1 MAKRPVSAQ
10 DILRIRLGSNV
21 QISPQGDLLAF
32 EEIRQDEETNETR
45 SRIRGLRPGREPW
58 DLTSG
63 ERDRQPRFS
72 PDGDRLAFLRKGKQE
87 AQIWILP
94 LSGGEAWQLTHVAGG
109 VSEFCWDPNGRV
121 LAFTTPVDEKG
132 VLGEP
137 RPEEKEP
144 GRRFTAD
151 VKVIAE
157 LAHKLDGEGYFKD
170 PPCLCAIEAQEGA
183 SPRQL
188 TFPPYRVH
196 DIGFAADGEAIYF
209 LSRRGDDYDRELFD
223 LRLYRIGL
231 DGGDATEIAPAG
243 CEGFAAGSGHLAIA
257 MSDPK
262 EMGYDNT
269 RLYLAGLDGD
279 GRRALAPAFDRTLGN
294 AAISDV
300 PASGFTGL
308 TWTPDGEGVY
318 GIYSDEGTCQLG
330 LFHLDGRIEP
340 LTEGRHVVYG
350 YSVARGGGR
359 IALLISSL
367 QDPGNVYLLENG
379 RLERL
384 TDLNREFFAECD
396 HVGTGFFQAE
406 GPDGQR
412 VDTWVTVP
420 RTAEQGEKVPTV
432 LMIHGGPM
440 SMYAH
445 TYFFEFQLLAAQGF
459 AVVYTNP
466 RGSQG
471 YGFDFCRAIQREWGN
486 LDLQDIYLGLDA
498 AIARH
503 PFIDQRR
510 LGVGGGSYGGYMTN
524 WIIGHTDR
532 FKAAVSGRSV
542 VDWRAMAGTGD
553 GGWGWVERADGV
565 PPWRDDGWYRQ
576 QSPITYVDNI
586 VTPLLI
592 ENQEGDLRCPI
603 EQGMMLYTAVK
614 WLGKAPVRFVR
625 YPDEFHGMN
634 RSGKPWH
641 RVHRLQEI
649 VRWYRRYLIPEPE
662 EVRRM

>member
-1 MAKRPVSAQ
+1 MPKGPVTAQ

-21 QISPQGDLLAF
+21 EISPDGELLAF
-32 EEIRQDEETNETR
+32 EEVHQDQETNETR
-45 SRIRGLRPGREPW
+45 SRIRGLRPGQEPW
-58 DLTSG
+58 DLTTG
-63 ERDRQPRFS
+63 ERDRQPHFS
-72 PDGDRLAFLRKGKQE
+72 PDGSRLAFMRKGRQE
-87 AQIWILP
+87 TQIWILP
-94 LSGGEAWQLTHVAGG
+94 LSGGEAWQLTNVAGG
-109 VSEFCWDPNGRV
+109 VSEFCWSPDGRL
-121 LAFTTPVDEKG
+121 LAFTTPIGDQG
-132 VLGEP
+132 IQTEP
-137 RPEEKEP
+137 RPEEKDPE
-144 GRRFTAD
+144 RRFTAD
-151 VKVIAE
+151 VKVIEE

-170 PPCLCAIEAQEGA
+170 PPCLCTIEVREGA
-183 SPRQL
+183 SPVAL
-188 TFPPYRVH
+188 TQPPYRVH
-196 DIGFAADGEAIYF
+196 DIGFAADGQAIYF
-209 LSRRGDDYDRELFD
+209 LSRRGEDYDRELFD

-231 DGGDATEIAPAG
+231 DGGDVAEIAPPG
-243 CEGFAAGSGHLAIA
+243 VEGFAAGRDGLAIA

-269 RLYLAGLDGD
+269 RLYLAAPDG
-279 GRRALAPAFDRTLGN
+279 GNRHLAAPDFDRTLGN
-294 AAISDV
+294 AAITDV

-308 TWTPDGEGVY
+308 SWAEDGQGVY

-330 LFHLDGRIEP
+330 LFHLDGRMEP
-340 LTEGRHVVYG
+340 LTAGRHVVYG
-350 YSVARGGGR
+350 YSVARRGGR
-359 IALLISSL
+359 IALLISNL
-367 QDPGNVYLLENG
+367 NDPGNVYLLENG

-384 TDLNREFFAECD
+384 TDLNRDFFREFELAE
-396 HVGTGFFQAE
+396 TEFFQAE
-406 GPDGQR
+406 DGDGHK
-412 VDTWVTVP
+412 VDTWVVP
-420 RTAEQGEKVPTV
+420 PLMPPAAGKAPTV

-486 LDLQDIYLGLDA
+486 LDLKDIYLGLDA
-498 AIARH
+498 AIARY
-503 PFIDQRR
+503 PFIDADR

-524 WIIGHTDR
+524 WIVGHTDR

-542 VDWRAMAGTGD
+542 VDWQAMFGSGD
-553 GGWGWVERADGV
+553 GGWGWIDRAGGV
-565 PPWRDDGWYRQ
+565 PPWRDDTWYRQ

-603 EQGMMLYTAVK
+603 EQGMILYTAVK

-634 RSGKPWH
+634 RGGKPWH

-649 VRWYRRYLIPEPE
+649 VRWYRRYLCS
-662 EVRRM
+662 VDR